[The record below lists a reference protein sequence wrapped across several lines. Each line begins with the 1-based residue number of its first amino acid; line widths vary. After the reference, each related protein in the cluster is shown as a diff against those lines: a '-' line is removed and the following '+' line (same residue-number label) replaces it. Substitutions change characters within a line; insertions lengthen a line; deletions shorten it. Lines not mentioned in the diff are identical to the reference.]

1 MAVEVAQLV
10 RSQPIRDRFAKV
22 AGEIA
27 VAAWVTALAG
37 ALPITVRVGALLDTS
52 IAQTWLSLA
61 AMGLPLSLA
70 VQSVLRAAVLG
81 FESLVPGPALRN
93 QRLAALAFWIALT
106 TVMLGGFSAVLSAVT
121 HHRGL
126 GATTFA
132 VVGLAIACGAA
143 VVSLRAASLLARLVS
158 RPPVSAVLLV
168 VSSLL
173 PVAWVHLALQRS
185 ADGSR
190 PGLTVVAD
198 ALVYS
203 VLALVASRI
212 RLPVASLR
220 RSVPAVLAMSVLTL
234 VSGVPWLA
242 RVARSGVE
250 ARDQMLLFAP
260 VLDRISTPDAQP
272 RPRRRL
278 AVAPAASSIR
288 AAASVAPPPDA
299 APVVVQPRSPGRID
313 RPDIVL
319 VTLDTVRADHLPFHG
334 YKRATAPHLAELAS
348 RAVVFERAY
357 AAGPETRTALTP
369 VITGR
374 WLEQCVRDDRPWPTL
389 LRANETL
396 AERLRAQGYATGAV
410 CSFQWL
416 SEERGMAQGF
426 EVFDE
431 SPFRKAHPEKGVT
444 GARAVA
450 SAIDVYRKLVD
461 KDRPVFL
468 WVHLFDPHQ
477 KYLEHE
483 GFDFGR
489 DPVDLYDGEIAY
501 VDQELQ
507 HLLEHVSSGPRGDKT
522 VWIVHGSHGEAFGEH
537 GFQGHPAKLYDEVV
551 RVPLLIRLPWASP
564 ARVPEAVSVI
574 DIAPTVLDLAKAQ
587 GDLPG
592 RSLLELAEGVE
603 GASRRGGVLVSYG
616 GVGKSAPARAWI
628 DGTWKLVV
636 HGRGDAEMQKLFDL
650 ATDPGEQR
658 DVWADRRQ
666 QGERMRAA
674 MDAFVS
680 AKVREVPPTPAQEP

>member
-1 MAVEVAQLV
+1 MAVEVAQLE
-10 RSQPIRDRFAKV
+10 RSQLIRDRFAKV
-22 AGEIA
+22 ASEIA
-27 VAAWVTALAG
+27 VAAWVTALIG

-52 IAQTWLSLA
+52 TTQTWLSLA
-61 AMGLPLSLA
+61 AMGLPVSLA
-70 VQSVLRAAVLG
+70 VQAVLRAAAPG
-81 FESLVPGPALRN
+81 FESLVPDTALRN

-106 TVMLGGFSAVLSAVT
+106 TAMLGGFAAVLSAVT

-132 VVGLAIACGAA
+132 IVGLGIACAAA
-143 VVSLRAASLLARLVS
+143 VVSLRTANLLARFVS
-158 RPPVSAVLLV
+158 RPPVPLLLLV

-173 PVAWVHLALQRS
+173 PVAWVHLALQR
-185 ADGSR
+185 AAEGSR

-198 ALVYS
+198 ALVYT

-220 RSVPAVLAMSVLTL
+220 MSVPAALAVTVLTL

-272 RPRRRL
+272 RPRRRP
-278 AVAPAASSIR
+278 AAAAASSGAR
-288 AAASVAPPPDA
+288 AAASIAPDPDA
-299 APVVVQPRSPGRID
+299 APAVVQPRPHARID

-319 VTLDTVRADHLPFHG
+319 VTLDSVRADHLPFYG

-348 RAVVFERAY
+348 RAAVFDRAY
-357 AAGPETRTALTP
+357 AAGPETRTALAP
-369 VITGR
+369 LLTGR

-431 SPFRKAHPEKGVT
+431 SPFRRAHPEKGVT

-477 KYLEHE
+477 KYVEHD

-489 DPVDLYDGEIAY
+489 APVDRYDGEIAY
-501 VDQELQ
+501 VDGELNR
-507 HLLEHVSSGPRGDKT
+507 LVEHVSSGPRGDKT

-537 GFQGHPAKLYDEVV
+537 GFQGHPAKLYEEVV
-551 RVPLLIRLPWASP
+551 RVPLVIRLPWASP
-564 ARVPEAVSVI
+564 ARVAEAVSVV
-574 DIAPTVLDLAKAQ
+574 DIVPTVLDLAKAQ

-636 HGRGDAEMQKLFDL
+636 HGRGDGETLKLFDL
-650 ATDPGEQR
+650 EADPAEQR
-658 DVWADRRQ
+658 DVWSDRRQ
-666 QGERMRAA
+666 EGERLRAA

-680 AKVREVPPTPAQEP
+680 AKVREVPPAPAQER